1 MRHSGGHAVIG
12 MTGGRAPCCLI
23 RMCPCSLLKGR
34 QSTTNRTMAG
44 HALTCDRLVELRSLN
59 LSPYER
65 FRRLFSSDLCTGL
78 ITRGLPGPIRTSAA
92 YPCLYVGVPTSRR
105 VSFSSDVNPAPG
117 DATRWMN
124 YEN

>member
-1 MRHSGGHAVIG
+1 MKGMCSVLSDPHVSVFAVEGPTIQ
-12 MTGGRAPCCLI
+12 
-23 RMCPCSLLKGR
+23 R
-34 QSTTNRTMAG
+34 QTG
-44 HALTCDRLVELRSLN
+44 HALTCDRLVELRNLS

-65 FRRLFSSDLCTGL
+65 FRRLFTSDLCTGL

-117 DATRWMN
+117 AQKG
-124 YEN
+124 E